1 MTAQKK
7 HIAIIIPGGIGT
19 GKDNAG
25 VPVLEQTVKKLAQQF
40 EVTVFQLFKTN
51 DDYNASTFK
60 LVDIP
65 QGSSLRKW
73 WTLFFIFRRLHRQQK
88 FHAIHAFWA
97 MPCGFFAVLLGKIFK
112 IKSLISLQGGDAIA
126 LPEINYGQLN
136 RPLQRRILLWALRR
150 CTHLLCPTRFMY
162 DNLIRS
168 GLKRASVDFIPLGVD
183 DSIFTFQE
191 KPIGLPIQF
200 LHIGNFNRVKD
211 QATLLRAFSLI
222 TNEAPAQLTII
233 GEGELEGELK
243 TLTEELL
250 LADVVTFRKP
260 VAHYEL
266 VSIYRSNDIL
276 LHTSLSE
283 GHPIVAEE
291 AMSCG
296 VLVCGT
302 AVGLFY
308 DLPDCCTSTNVKDHR
323 ALASAVLSLI
333 NDKQRM
339 NIQRSNAHQWAR
351 QHSMK
356 WTVEKIAELYH
367 R

>member
-1 MTAQKK
+1 MTEHKK

-25 VPVLEQTVKKLAQQF
+25 VPVLEQTVRKLAQQF
-40 EVTVFQLFKTN
+40 DITVFQLFKTN
-51 DDYNASTFK
+51 DDYKAGTFT
-60 LVDIP
+60 LIDIP
-65 QGSSLRKW
+65 RGSSLRKW
-73 WTLFFIFRRLHRQQK
+73 WALFFTFRKLHRKQK
-88 FHAIHAFWA
+88 FHAVHAFWA
-97 MPCGFFAVLLGKIFK
+97 MPCGFFAVLLGKIFR

-136 RPLQRRILLWALRR
+136 RPIQRRIVLWSLQR

-168 GLKRASVDFIPLGVD
+168 GLRRTSVDFIPLGVD
-183 DSIFTFQE
+183 DSLFTFQE

-222 TNEAPAQLTII
+222 AEETPAQLTII
-233 GEGELEGELK
+233 GEGELEGELRSLAK
-243 TLTEELL
+243 ELTP
-250 LADVVTFRKP
+250 ADAVTFRKP
-260 VAHYEL
+260 VAHHEL
-266 VSIYRSNDIL
+266 VSVYRSNDIL
-276 LHTSLSE
+276 LHSSLSE

-302 AVGLFY
+302 AVGLLY
-308 DLPDCCTSTNVKDHR
+308 DLTDCSTSASVKDHR
-323 ALASAVLSLI
+323 ALATAVLSLI
-333 NDKQRM
+333 NDKHRM
-339 NIQRSNAHQWAR
+339 NIQRSKAHQWAR

-367 R
+367 Q